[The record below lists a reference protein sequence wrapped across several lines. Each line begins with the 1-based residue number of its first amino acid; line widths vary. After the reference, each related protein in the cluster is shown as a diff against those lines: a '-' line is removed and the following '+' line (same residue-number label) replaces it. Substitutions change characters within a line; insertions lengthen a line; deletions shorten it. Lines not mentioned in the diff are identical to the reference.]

1 MANLVQLTDL
11 KGLISIDQSNNT
23 LKTTLENS
31 IIPQLENKY
40 LIMLLG
46 ENLYNEF
53 IAGLDVVDPET
64 ISQKWIDLMDG
75 CNFVSN
81 DLDNNPITLKWLG
94 FANMLK
100 YFVFYE
106 YSAYIQNQNTSS
118 GLIQLTPETGILVG
132 VNQVICNQFNDG
144 VKLFGCNILEF
155 NSRLDK
161 RVSFNFNNLDGMN
174 AITFNQKLDKE
185 LNTASAFNFLY
196 QTTKTDNSIY
206 QNWRFDTL
214 EKINIYGI

>member
-11 KGLISIDQSNNT
+11 KGLFSIDQSNNT
-23 LKTTLENS
+23 LKTTLESS

-64 ISQKWIDLMDG
+64 IDQKWINLMDG

-94 FANMLK
+94 LANILK

-106 YSAYIQNQNTSS
+106 YSAYIQSQATSS
-118 GLIQLTPETGILVG
+118 GQIELAPETGILVG
-132 VNQVICNQFNDG
+132 VNQVICNQFNEG
-144 VKLFGCNILEF
+144 VKLFGYNILEF
-155 NSRLDK
+155 NSKLDK
-161 RVSFNFNNLDGMN
+161 RVSFNFNNLEGIN
-174 AITFNQKLDKE
+174 SIVFNQKLDKE

-196 QTTKTDNSIY
+196 QTAKTDISTY
-206 QNWRFDTL
+206 PNWRFTPI